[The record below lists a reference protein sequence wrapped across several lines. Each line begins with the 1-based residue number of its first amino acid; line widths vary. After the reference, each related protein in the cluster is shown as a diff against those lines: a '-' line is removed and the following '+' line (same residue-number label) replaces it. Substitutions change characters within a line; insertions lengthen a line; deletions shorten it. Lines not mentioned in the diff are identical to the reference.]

1 MYCRYKLGGRS
12 ALKFTLLLH
21 YIHKKILT
29 CVCLHCIE
37 KISFFL
43 LHTGREQ
50 VQAAEQGPNH
60 DLLIMIEDNPVEPPI
75 QVGAVAPQ
83 SPPNQPPHGVG
94 NNEIEQ
100 NVLNQPPAND
110 PRIPNRV
117 S

>member
-1 MYCRYKLGGRS
+1 MFNKNS
-12 ALKFTLLLH
+12 
-21 YIHKKILT
+21 
-29 CVCLHCIE
+29 
-37 KISFFL
+37 
-43 LHTGREQ
+43 LHTGAAKGPNDDGIRVIPNPQAEQQENEDRQAQGGREQ

-60 DLLIMIEDNPVEPPI
+60 DLLIMIEDNQVEPPI

-100 NVLNQPPAND
+100 SVLSQPPAND